1 MLDKT
6 VLESNKL
13 TIESLEG
20 NILDTKMQHDNI
32 VRLGDTGTH
41 TVHTHSTHT
50 VHTQYTHTVHRQYT
64 HTQYTHTVHTH
75 STHTQYTHTHYTHTI
90 HTHTHSTHTV
100 HTHIQV
106 LNLHPSTHQPS
117 LSTIICFNSHR
128 ASLLPV

>member
-41 TVHTHSTHT
+41 TVHTHTHK
-50 VHTQYTHTVHRQYT
+50 
-64 HTQYTHTVHTH
+64 VHTH
-75 STHTQYTHTHYTHTI
+75 STHTQYTHTHITHSTHT
-90 HTHTHSTHTV
+90 HTHTHTVHTHSTHTHTHTV
-100 HTHIQV
+100 HTQY
-106 LNLHPSTHQPS
+106 TH
-117 LSTIICFNSHR
+117 TVGGIIDFEIWS
-128 ASLLPV
+128 